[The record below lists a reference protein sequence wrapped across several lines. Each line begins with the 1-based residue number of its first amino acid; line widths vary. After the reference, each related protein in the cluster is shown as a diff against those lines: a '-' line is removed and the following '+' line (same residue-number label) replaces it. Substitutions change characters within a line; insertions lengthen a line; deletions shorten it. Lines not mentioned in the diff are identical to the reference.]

1 MSTIENRI
9 HELGMKLPP
18 LAPPLAAYVPAIQTG
33 NLVFTAGQLPTID
46 GKLIAEGQVG
56 EGAGSVS
63 LEIAQQCAQQA
74 ALNAL
79 AAIKSVVGDLD
90 RVERIV
96 KVTGF
101 VSCESSF
108 TRHSLVVNGA
118 SELIGEIF
126 GAAGLHAR
134 SAVGMSS
141 LPFNAPVEI
150 EMIVEVR

>member
-1 MSTIENRI
+1 MSSIENRI
-9 HELGMKLPP
+9 NELGMKLPP

-56 EGAGSVS
+56 EGAGAVS
-63 LEIAQQCAQQA
+63 IETAQECARQS

-108 TRHSLVVNGA
+108 ASHSAVINGA
-118 SELIGEIF
+118 SELIGQIF
-126 GAAGLHAR
+126 GDAGLHAR

>member
-9 HELGMKLPP
+9 NELGMKLPP
-18 LAPPLAAYVPAIQTG
+18 LAPPLAAYVPEIQTG
-33 NLVFTAGQLPTID
+33 NLVFTACQLPTIE
-46 GKLIAEGQVG
+46 GKLIAEGLVG
-56 EGAGSVS
+56 EGTGSVS
-63 LEIAQQCAQQA
+63 LEIAQQCARQS

-101 VSCESSF
+101 VACESSF
-108 TRHSLVVNGA
+108 TSHSLVINGA